1 MNILSRIPSPLSVDG
16 AYLWFQVLSLLFLA
30 ATILTGAGTII
41 TGFIA
46 NRRTATAL
54 AVQQERA
61 AKAEAALKVLEG
73 ERQPRH
79 LSAEQSAKLVNSLRE
94 SARQAAKTYSWDA
107 PIDVQILYSADAD
120 DASPFATEIKQALTS
135 AGVTI
140 TFFNPTRTEAIFQFG
155 NDALYGVTV
164 VDSAYDMDTP
174 AANLLTTA
182 LETAGIHVKRTKEPI
197 AQGAKWPP
205 LDRKHPSVRILV
217 GARPNPRIIDN
228 PNIAPP

>member
-1 MNILSRIPSPLSVDG
+1 M
-16 AYLWFQVLSLLFLA
+16 
-30 ATILTGAGTII
+30 
-41 TGFIA
+41 
-46 NRRTATAL
+46 
-54 AVQQERA
+54 
-61 AKAEAALKVLEG
+61 LEG

-79 LSAEQSAKLVNSLRE
+79 LSAEQAAKLVNSLRE

-120 DASPFATEIKQALTS
+120 DTSPFATEIRQALTS

-155 NDALYGVTV
+155 NDVLYGVTV
-164 VDSAYDMDTP
+164 VDSAYEMDAP

-228 PNIAPP
+228 SNIAPP